1 MKKIIL
7 LFMTVMTLQ
16 SFSQKQD
23 KSAAFEEPLG
33 WCKLVQLKNNNTVF
47 LEFTKKEGINVTLFD
62 AGRKKIS
69 SDKLALTMIEDKL
82 GYYIISG
89 IYEIAGDVVVF
100 YQKGEDRTPILI
112 RLIIDGKTGKLKS
125 EEKIAEL
132 NKITTGDAYAAA
144 FGDVDMPDLK
154 IVKDPESD
162 YYALI
167 RYNTFA
173 PETKD
178 RIEVLHYDPQH
189 KVINKANYT
198 APGNKYKYTK
208 YLSAY
213 VHKDDYVVI
222 GTYGFNT
229 KKSGG
234 EDARFY
240 VSQLAKGKTSF
251 VQKELAYSDF
261 YKGARGHFIYN
272 NVKGTINMVLIT
284 DVQVKGDNR
293 KYDIVFQ
300 SINPTT
306 LQLEKPYKI
315 DYSKANEIYKNNF
328 NRKYDFEGMI
338 QGTFVDKSGN
348 LIVLSQNTTIKYGNG
363 SGIVGTFLGD
373 FALITISPEGK
384 IINTALVPANVYV
397 SGKHKEFNCN
407 DIRTGYRPADSWDDP
422 GLASEQ
428 YFAIDVVT
436 TENSN
441 YIFFNNTKEN
451 MELPDSEE
459 PRLVKAISA
468 TAAVKYTYSS
478 NTLKKEYLFGIPK
491 DKKDNEFCNFS
502 SSDYN
507 AAAKSYATIVT
518 DPKTKKSSVLWLKL
532 D

>member
-1 MKKIIL
+1 MKKIML
-7 LFMTVMTLQ
+7 LLMSVISLN

-23 KSAAFEEPLG
+23 KSVGFEEPQG
-33 WCKLVQLKNNNTVF
+33 WSKLVQLKNNNTLFV
-47 LEFTKKEGINVTLFD
+47 EFTKKDGINVMLFD
-62 AGRKKIS
+62 ATRKKIA
-69 SDKLALTMIEDKL
+69 SDKLTLTMIDDKL

-89 IYEIAGDVVVF
+89 IYEIGGDVAIF
-100 YQKGEDRTPILI
+100 YQKAEDRTPVLI
-112 RLIIDGKTGKLKS
+112 RILIDGKTGKLKS

-178 RIEVLHYDPQH
+178 RIEVFHYSPEH

-198 APGNKYKYTK
+198 APDNKYKFTK
-208 YLSAY
+208 FLSAY

-222 GTYGFNT
+222 GTYAFNT

-234 EDARFY
+234 EEARFY

-251 VQKELAYSDF
+251 VQKELAYSEF

-272 NVKGTINMVLIT
+272 NVKGIINMVLIT
-284 DVQVKGDNR
+284 DVEIKGDSR

-306 LQLEKPYKI
+306 LQLEKPYKA
-315 DYSKANEIYKNNF
+315 DFSRLNEIYKNTMK
-328 NRKYDFEGMI
+328 RKNDFEGMV

-348 LIVLSQNTTIKYGNG
+348 LIVLYQSTTIKYGNG

-373 FALITISPEGK
+373 VALITMAPDGK
-384 IINTALVPANVYV
+384 VINAMPFSANVYV

-428 YFAIDVVT
+428 YFAIDVIT
-436 TENSN
+436 TDNAN
-441 YIFFNNTKEN
+441 YIFFNNTQEN
-451 MELPDSEE
+451 MELPESEE
-459 PRLVKAISA
+459 PKLVKAISI
-468 TAAVKYTYSS
+468 TTAVKYTYSN
-478 NTLKKEYLFGIPK
+478 NTIKKEYIFGTPK
-491 DKKDNEFCNFS
+491 DKKDNDFCNFS
-502 SSDYN
+502 SSHYN
-507 AAAKSYATIVT
+507 ASTKSYATLVT
-518 DPKTKKSSVLWLKL
+518 DPKTKKSSIVWLKL